1 MALHYLNKWLG
12 EFKLIRLLAKYDRII
27 LYGAGLVGGLV
38 GNYLCAN
45 GLQRKIIGY
54 AVSRKDQNKTSLCG
68 FRIYGIEELKA
79 RRNDS
84 LVIVATLPE
93 LHREI
98 QKELSRLQ
106 FQKALF
112 VTEQFYKDLC
122 TWAMLDF
129 NRQNPV
135 RFRPDAKARV
145 LFMASDNSRT
155 SGAFLCMAELCGQL
169 KKQGIG
175 AVIVLPS
182 YGTGSS
188 LLDEKRLPYTYIP
201 AEDWGFELA
210 REKDLL
216 EKIKFSAALISN
228 YPAYRKIC
236 ALLKEHQID
245 LVHCNTTY
253 TYIGA
258 AAAGHLGVPYVW
270 HLREN
275 MENQGCRIFAGRWAV
290 KLMRK
295 AAAVIAVSDYIK
307 GLTDFGQPGLVNV
320 IYDPVEA
327 DEKYLRK
334 REIFCSE
341 SVQMIIVG
349 AIAPFKGQKEL
360 IEACAVLKRK
370 TDMVFHLRIVGK
382 GDKDYVKELWRLVK
396 SHALEDS
403 VTFCGI
409 SSRVYE
415 LYAQSDIS
423 FTCGG
428 REAYGRVTIEAQ
440 TAGCL
445 VIGVDSGGT
454 RELIRDKE
462 TGYLYQEGSAEAL
475 AEVIRE
481 AVSRPE
487 LSRRIA
493 RAGREYA
500 SRTYTTEK
508 NLREILDIYG
518 KVLKRSL

>member
-1 MALHYLNKWLG
+1 MKHGWI
-12 EFKLIRLLAKYDRII
+12 KLLTRYDHII

-38 GNYLCAN
+38 GNYLRAN
-45 GLQRKIIGY
+45 GLQKKIVGY

-68 FRIYGIEELKA
+68 FRIYEIEELKA
-79 RRNDS
+79 RQNDS

-98 QKELSRLQ
+98 QKVLSRLR
-106 FQKALF
+106 FQKVLF
-112 VTEQFYKDLC
+112 VTEQLYKDLC
-122 TWAMLDF
+122 TWAMQDF

-135 RFRPDAKARV
+135 RFPSDAEARI
-145 LFMASDNSRT
+145 LFMSSDNSRT
-155 SGAFLCMAELCGQL
+155 SGAFLCMAALCGQL
-169 KKQGIG
+169 KKRGIG
-175 AVIVLPS
+175 VVIVLPS

-188 LLDEKRLPYTYIP
+188 LLDENRIPYTYIQ
-201 AEDWGFELA
+201 AKDWGFELA
-210 REKDLL
+210 REKDWW
-216 EKIKFSAALISN
+216 EKIKFSAGLIGN
-228 YPAYRKIC
+228 YPAYRKIS

-258 AAAGHLGVPYVW
+258 AAAKRLGVPYVW

-275 MENQGCRIFAGRWAV
+275 LENQGCRIFAGRWAMN
-290 KLMRK
+290 LMQK

-307 GLTDFGQPGLVNV
+307 GLTAFRQPELVNV
-320 IYDPVEA
+320 LYDPVET

-334 REIFCSE
+334 REIFCGE

-349 AIAPFKGQKEL
+349 AIAPFKGQREL

-370 TDMVFHLRIVGK
+370 TDIVFHLRIVGK
-382 GDKDYVKELWRLVK
+382 GDKDYEKELWQLVK
-396 SHALEDS
+396 SYGLEDS
-403 VTFCGI
+403 ISFYGI
-409 SSRVYE
+409 SGRVYE

-454 RELIRDKE
+454 RELIRDRE
-462 TGYLYQEGSAEAL
+462 TGYLYQGGSAESL
-475 AEVIRE
+475 AEVIRG
-481 AVSRPE
+481 AYFRPE

-493 RAGREYA
+493 RSGREYA
-500 SRTYTTEK
+500 VRTYTAEK